1 MVDDTQFAQLQQRVA
16 LLERQVD
23 FLLSQAHLTYVD
35 RPTLAAYQD
44 VAELKRQGN
53 ILEAIKVYR
62 SHTGV
67 SLVEAK
73 MFVDNLNV

>member
-23 FLLSQAHLTYVD
+23 FLLGQAHLTYVD

-53 ILEAIKVYR
+53 IIEAIKVYR

-67 SLVEAK
+67 SLLEAK
-73 MFVDNLNV
+73 LFVDNLNV